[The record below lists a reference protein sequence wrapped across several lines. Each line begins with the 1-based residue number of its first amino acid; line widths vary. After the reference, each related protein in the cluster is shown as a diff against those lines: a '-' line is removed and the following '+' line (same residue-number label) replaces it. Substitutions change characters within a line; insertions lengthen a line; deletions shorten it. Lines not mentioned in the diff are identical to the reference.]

1 MSNQLSKVFG
11 IDLGTTYSCIAYVD
25 EHGKPVIIPNF
36 DNNRITPS
44 VVFFDDENVVVG
56 EEAKNSIMVHPD
68 QVASFVKRDMGN
80 PNYIF
85 EHNGKNYKPEEISS
99 YILKKL
105 IKDAEEK
112 MDERILDVV
121 ITCPAYFGI
130 NEREATRLA
139 GVIAG
144 LNVKAIINE
153 PTAAAI
159 AYGLDTAEEKV
170 VLVYDLGGGTFDIT
184 MIEITPQAISV
195 IVTGGD
201 HNLGGKDW
209 DDTIML
215 YLEQCYQEE
224 IGTDEEILS
233 DPETAG
239 EMRLN
244 AEKAKKSLTQRD
256 KTKINVVHGGEKVKV
271 ELTREKLEE
280 LTASQLESTIVLTH
294 AMLEEAKK
302 KGYEKFDEIIL
313 VGGSSRMP
321 QVKERIDQEF
331 SVDAKIFDPD
341 EAVAKGAAIYGWKT
355 SISDELVKRIAENT
369 GQAVEA
375 INLEKIEEETLQEI
389 EQEIADEVGL
399 TLGAVKKSR
408 TQIQNVTSKSFG
420 IIALKENDEEVLSNL
435 IMKNETVPMEITRRF
450 GTHFANQEDV
460 ELKIMENEVNDQE
473 TAPENGID
481 IGSAIL
487 NIPPGLPAGS
497 PIEITFKINEEGRLD
512 VRAIELTDHRTV
524 ETTIET
530 SSVISGQELEQ
541 AKARSKSIVV
551 I

>member
-1 MSNQLSKVFG
+1 
-11 IDLGTTYSCIAYVD
+11 
-25 EHGKPVIIPNF
+25 
-36 DNNRITPS
+36 
-44 VVFFDDENVVVG
+44 
-56 EEAKNSIMVHPD
+56 
-68 QVASFVKRDMGN
+68 FVKRDMGN